1 MKNWFRRKQRS
12 KSGFDVRQPQPV
24 IDPMAIEPELS
35 GVQSR
40 VLEVSHNR
48 LMLGAGLFGVA
59 FLVITV
65 RLAIVTLL
73 PQDQDPAL
81 AHKSGVAPV
90 ADRADI
96 LDRNGVVLATSL
108 TSASLFANPSQIRDP
123 DDTAERLN
131 MVLPDLNIA
140 STAAKLDTDKTFIW
154 LKRNLTPKQQDAVNR
169 LGIPGLYFQME
180 TKRIYPQGA
189 LTSHVVG
196 FTDVDNRG
204 LAGVERSFDDL
215 LGGGQRP
222 LQLSIDIR
230 IQHIVHE
237 EVSRAIADFNGI
249 GGVGIVT
256 DIKTGEVL
264 SLVSLPDFDP
274 TDPGKA
280 DPDTRFNR
288 ATLGVFEMGS
298 VFKIFNT
305 AIALDS
311 GTCKISDGF
320 DATHAIKISRFS
332 IDDFHGKHR
341 WLSVP
346 EIFTYS
352 SNIGSAKMADEF
364 GAEVQQAYLA
374 KFGLM
379 DKSPI
384 ELPEVGEP
392 QYPSPKNW
400 KRINTM
406 TVSYGHG
413 ISVSPMQLVTG
424 MTAAVNHGIMIP
436 PTLLK
441 RAPNEVPAGHRVIS
455 EKASTSIRQLMRLVT
470 LVGTGKFANTPGY
483 QVGGKTGTADKEKGG
498 RYSEHANLASF
509 IAAFPMDD
517 PRYAILVMVDE
528 PKGNKKSHGYA
539 TGGWVSAPAVGSIV
553 ERMAPLMGIS
563 PMPVLPPEEENP
575 LVALVPDYDSPAS
588 KKSHSLVMQVKAT
601 GPVES
606 NQAESKSAA
615 AEPAASGVP
624 LEAE

>member
-1 MKNWFRRKQRS
+1 MKNWLRRKQRPQP
-12 KSGFDVRQPQPV
+12 GFDIRQPQPV

-40 VLEVSHNR
+40 VLETSHNR

-65 RLAIVTLL
+65 RLAMVTLL
-73 PQDQDPAL
+73 PQEADAAV

-96 LDRNGVVLATSL
+96 IDRNGVVLATSL
-108 TSASLFANPSQIRDP
+108 TTASLFANPSQIRDP

-154 LKRNLTPKQQDAVNR
+154 LKRNLTPKQQDGVNR

-180 TKRIYPQGA
+180 TKRIYPQGS

-196 FTDVDNRG
+196 FTDVDSRG

-215 LGGGQRP
+215 LSGGQRP

-249 GGVGIVT
+249 GGVGVVT

-280 DPDTRFNR
+280 DADTRFNR

-311 GTCKISDGF
+311 KTCKISDGF
-320 DATHAIKISRFS
+320 DASKPIKISRFTIS
-332 IDDFHGKHR
+332 DFHGKNR

-352 SNIGSAKMADEF
+352 SNIGSAKMADAF
-364 GAEVQQAYLA
+364 GAEVQQSYLA
-374 KFGLM
+374 KLGLL

-384 ELPEVGEP
+384 ELPEVGMP
-392 QYPSPKNW
+392 MYPAAKNW

-413 ISVSPMQLVTG
+413 VSVSPFQLVTAMSATINKG
-424 MTAAVNHGIMIP
+424 LLIT
-436 PTLLK
+436 PTILK
-441 RAPNEVPAGHRVIS
+441 RTANEVPDGHRVVS
-455 EKASTSIRQLMRLVT
+455 EKTSTAIRQLMRLVT
-470 LVGTGKFANTPGY
+470 LVGTGKLANTPGY

-498 RYSEHANLASF
+498 RYSENANLASF
-509 IAAFPMDD
+509 LAAFPMDD
-517 PRYAILVMVDE
+517 PKYAILVMVDE
-528 PKGNKKSHGYA
+528 PKGNQKSHGYA

-588 KKSHSLVMQVKAT
+588 KKSNSLVMQVKAT
-601 GPVES
+601 GD
-606 NQAESKSAA
+606 AESKSVA
-615 AEPAASGVP
+615 AEPAAPGAP

>member
-1 MKNWFRRKQRS
+1 MIRRFRRNARPQP
-12 KSGFDVRQPQPV
+12 GFDIRQPQPV

-35 GVQSR
+35 GRQSR

-48 LMLGAGLFGVA
+48 LMLGAGLFAVA
-59 FLVITV
+59 FMVITV
-65 RLAIVTLL
+65 RLAMVTLL
-73 PQDQDPAL
+73 PQESDQTV

-96 LDRNGVVLATSL
+96 VDRNGVVLATSL
-108 TSASLFANPSQIRDP
+108 TTASLFANPSQIRDP

-131 MVLPDLNIA
+131 MVLPDLNVA

-154 LKRNLTPKQQDAVNR
+154 LKRNLTPKQQDGVNR

-180 TKRIYPQGA
+180 TKRIYPQGS
-189 LTSHVVG
+189 LTAHVVG

-215 LGGGQRP
+215 LSGGQRP

-230 IQHIVHE
+230 LQHIVHE
-237 EVSRAIADFNGI
+237 ELARAIGDFTGI

-256 DIKTGEVL
+256 DVKTGEVL
-264 SLVSLPDFDP
+264 ALVSLPDFDP
-274 TDPGKA
+274 TAPGEA
-280 DPDTRFNR
+280 DADTRFNR

-311 GTCKISDGF
+311 KTCSISDGY
-320 DATHAIKISRFS
+320 DATHAIKISRFT

-341 WLSVP
+341 YLSVP

-352 SNIGSAKMADEF
+352 SNIGSAKMADQF

-379 DKSPI
+379 EKSPI
-384 ELPEVGEP
+384 ELPEVGMP
-392 QYPSPKNW
+392 QYPSAKNW

-413 ISVSPMQLVTG
+413 ISVSPMQLVSG
-424 MTAAVNHGIMIP
+424 MAGIINHGLMIT
-436 PTLLK
+436 PTILK
-441 RAPNEVPAGHRVIS
+441 RSINEVPAGHRVVS
-455 EKASTSIRQLMRLVT
+455 EKVSTSIRQLMRLVT

-509 IAAFPMDD
+509 LAAFPTDD

-563 PMPVLPPEEENP
+563 PMPVVLPEEENP

-601 GPVES
+601 GD
-606 NQAESKSAA
+606 ADSKAA
-615 AEPAASGVP
+615 ATETVPSGAP

>member
-1 MKNWFRRKQRS
+1 MKNWFRRKHRAQP
-12 KSGFDVRQPQPV
+12 GFDVRQPQPV

-35 GVQSR
+35 GAKSR

-65 RLAIVTLL
+65 RLAMVTLL
-73 PQDQDPAL
+73 PEQEDPAV

-96 LDRNGVVLATSL
+96 IDRNGVVLATSL
-108 TSASLFANPSQIRDP
+108 TTASLFANPSQIRDP

-131 MVLPDLNIA
+131 VVLPDLNIA

-180 TKRIYPQGA
+180 TKRIYPQGS
-189 LTSHVVG
+189 LTAHVVG

-215 LGGGQRP
+215 LSGGQRP

-230 IQHIVHE
+230 LQHIVHE
-237 EVSRAIADFNGI
+237 EVARAIADFTGI
-249 GGVGIVT
+249 GGVGIVA

-274 TDPGKA
+274 ADPGKA

-384 ELPEVGEP
+384 ELPEVGSP
-392 QYPSPKNW
+392 QYPAPKNW

-413 ISVSPMQLVTG
+413 ISVSPMQLVSG
-424 MTAAVNHGIMIP
+424 MAAAVNHGLMIP

-441 RAPNEVPAGHRVIS
+441 RSPNEVPAGHRVIS
-455 EKASTSIRQLMRLVT
+455 EKTSTSIRQLMRLVT
-470 LVGTGKFANTPGY
+470 LVGTGKYANTPGY

-509 IAAFPMDD
+509 LAAFPMDN

-563 PMPVLPPEEENP
+563 PMPVLAPEEENP

-588 KKSHSLVMQVKAT
+588 KKSHSPVIQVKAT
-601 GPVES
+601 GDV
-606 NQAESKSAA
+606 ESKSAA
-615 AEPAASGVP
+615 AEPAAPGAP

>member
-1 MKNWFRRKQRS
+1 MKNWFRRNQRPQP
-12 KSGFDVRQPQPV
+12 GFDIRSPQPV

-65 RLAIVTLL
+65 RLAMVTLL
-73 PQDQDPAL
+73 PQEQDPAL

-96 LDRNGVVLATSL
+96 VDRNGVVLATSL
-108 TSASLFANPSQIRDP
+108 TTASLFANPSQIRDP

-154 LKRNLTPKQQDAVNR
+154 LKRNLTPKQQDGVNR

-180 TKRIYPQGA
+180 TKRIYPQGSLMA
-189 LTSHVVG
+189 HVVG
-196 FTDVDNRG
+196 FTDVDSRG

-215 LGGGQRP
+215 LHGGQRP
-222 LQLSIDIR
+222 LQLSLDVR

-237 EVSRAIADFNGI
+237 ELSRAIAEFNGI

-256 DIKTGEVL
+256 DVKTGEVL

-280 DPDTRFNR
+280 DADTRFNR

-311 GTCKISDGF
+311 GISRISDGY

-352 SNIGSAKMADEF
+352 SNIGSAKMADQY
-364 GAEVQQAYLA
+364 GAEVQQAYFTKL
-374 KFGLM
+374 GLM
-379 DKSPI
+379 DRSPI
-384 ELPEVGEP
+384 ELPEVGMP
-392 QYPSPKNW
+392 MYPAPKNW

-406 TVSYGHG
+406 TASYGHG
-413 ISVSPMQLVTG
+413 ISVSPMQLLTG
-424 MTAAVNHGIMIP
+424 VAATVNHGLMIT

-441 RAPNEVPAGHRVIS
+441 RLPNEVPAGQRVIS
-455 EKASTSIRQLMRLVT
+455 EKSSKYMRQLMRLVT

-498 RYSEHANLASF
+498 RYAAHANLASF
-509 IAAFPMDD
+509 VAAYPMND

-539 TGGWVSAPAVGSIV
+539 TAGWVSAPAVGSIV

-588 KKSHSLVMQVKAT
+588 KKSHSPVIQVKAT
-601 GPVES
+601 GDV
-606 NQAESKSAA
+606 ESKSAA
-615 AEPAASGVP
+615 AEPAVPGAP

>member
-1 MKNWFRRKQRS
+1 MRRWFRRNQRPHP
-12 KSGFDVRQPQPV
+12 GFDIRQPQPV

-35 GVQSR
+35 GEKSR

-48 LMLGAGLFGVA
+48 LMLGAGLFAVA

-65 RLAIVTLL
+65 RLAMVTLL
-73 PQDQDPAL
+73 PEAEDPAV

-108 TSASLFANPSQIRDP
+108 TTASLFANPKQIRDP

-131 MVLPDLNIA
+131 MILPDLNIA
-140 STAAKLDTDKTFIW
+140 STAAKLDSDKTFIW

-180 TKRIYPQGA
+180 TKRLYPQGS
-189 LTSHVVG
+189 LTAHVVG
-196 FTDVDNRG
+196 FTDVDNKG

-237 EVSRAIADFNGI
+237 EVQRAITDFNGI
-249 GGVGIVT
+249 GGVGVVL
-256 DIKTGEVL
+256 DVKSGEVL

-274 TDPGKA
+274 TDPGSA

-311 GTCKISDGF
+311 GNNKISDGY
-320 DATHAIKISRFS
+320 DATHPIKISRFT

-341 WLSVP
+341 YLSIP

-352 SNIGSAKMADEF
+352 SNIGSAKMADQF
-364 GAEVQQAYLA
+364 GAEVQQAYLS
-374 KFGLM
+374 KFGLL

-384 ELPEVGEP
+384 ELPEVGDP

-413 ISVSPMQLVTG
+413 VSVSPFQLVTSVS
-424 MTAAVNHGIMIP
+424 AIVNHGLMIT

-441 RAPNEVPAGHRVIS
+441 RSPNEIPAGHRIVS
-455 EKASTSIRQLMRLVT
+455 EKTSNSLRQLMRLVT

-483 QVGGKTGTADKEKGG
+483 MVGGKTGTADKEKGG

-509 IAAFPMDD
+509 IAAFPMND

-528 PKGNKKSHGYA
+528 PKGNKKSFGYA

-588 KKSHSLVMQVKAT
+588 KKSHSLVMEVKAT
-601 GPVES
+601 GPIES
-606 NQAESKSAA
+606 KQAESKQTTS
-615 AEPAASGVP
+615 SGGTPGAP
-624 LEAE
+624 LENE

>member
-1 MKNWFRRKQRS
+1 MKNWFRRKQRPQP
-12 KSGFDVRQPQPV
+12 GFDVRQPQPV

-40 VLEVSHNR
+40 VLETSHNR

-65 RLAIVTLL
+65 RLAMVTLL
-73 PQDQDPAL
+73 PQQEDPAV

-108 TSASLFANPSQIRDP
+108 TTASLFANPSQIRDP

-154 LKRNLTPKQQDAVNR
+154 LKRNLTPTQQDAVNR

-180 TKRIYPQGA
+180 TKRIYPQGS
-189 LTSHVVG
+189 LTAHIVG
-196 FTDVDNRG
+196 FTDVDSRG

-215 LGGGQRP
+215 LSGGQRP
-222 LQLSIDIR
+222 LQLSIDVR

-237 EVSRAIADFNGI
+237 ELSRAISDFTGI
-249 GGVGIVT
+249 GGVGIVA

-274 TDPGKA
+274 ADPGKA
-280 DPDTRFNR
+280 DADTRFNR

-384 ELPEVGEP
+384 ELPEVGDP
-392 QYPSPKNW
+392 QYPAPKNW

-413 ISVSPMQLVTG
+413 ISVSPMQLVSG
-424 MTAAVNHGIMIP
+424 MAATINHGLMIP

-441 RAPNEVPAGHRVIS
+441 RSPNEVPAGHRVIS

-509 IAAFPMDD
+509 LAAFPMDD
-517 PRYAILVMVDE
+517 PKYAILVMVDE

-601 GPVES
+601 GD
-606 NQAESKSAA
+606 AESKAA
-615 AEPAASGVP
+615 ATETVPSGAP